1 MSSYKNSKTI
11 VGKNM
16 SISEALSILKKH
28 YDMLKKDYG
37 EELPP
42 TDPTLGGKPIMSD
55 DIDGIDDVLDID
67 GIDDMLDIDGIDDVL
82 DPELDY
88 LLGDSKI
95 SDPYELYVGGDP
107 DMDDET
113 DDEIDVDPDMD
124 DETDDEIDVDP
135 DMDDETDDEID
146 EKFIIITK
154 DESEEKTKLIE
165 IIGGT
170 PEDALTVVS
179 GEDALEKVLDDFADD

>member
-124 DETDDEIDVDP
+124 DETDDEID
-135 DMDDETDDEID
+135 

>member
-113 DDEIDVDPDMD
+113 DDEID
-124 DETDDEIDVDP
+124 
-135 DMDDETDDEID
+135 